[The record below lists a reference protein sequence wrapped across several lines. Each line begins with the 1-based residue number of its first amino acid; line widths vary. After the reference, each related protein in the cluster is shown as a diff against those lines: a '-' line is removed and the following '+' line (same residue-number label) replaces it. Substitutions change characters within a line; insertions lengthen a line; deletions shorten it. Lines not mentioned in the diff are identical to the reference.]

1 MCSDGWHLEKGEVAD
16 GVCPDCGGDKLD
28 GYATEGCH
36 YSPVICK
43 TCGDAPCDDS
53 C

>member
-1 MCSDGWHLEKGEVAD
+1 MCCDDWDMTEAVDGE
-16 GVCPDCGGDKLD
+16 CPDCGCPTVD
-28 GYATEGCH
+28 GEAAQGCH

-43 TCGDAPCDDS
+43 TCGDAPCDGS